1 MRKVTIILITLY
13 IGVLPVCGQI
23 NKDLIIE
30 KMNSLH
36 YMTGIWSGVGWVL
49 GQEGKIME
57 FNQTENIR
65 YQLDETIL
73 LIEGIGKEQETN
85 AVTFEALGIIT
96 YDASTGQYTIR
107 SYISSGQFTDA
118 KAHFEGDNFIW
129 TFSTPAGKI
138 KYTHHI
144 TDEIHWK
151 ETGEFSSDGTKW
163 NKFFEMNL
171 EKQTK

>member
-1 MRKVTIILITLY
+1 MER
-13 IGVLPVCGQI
+13 
-23 NKDLIIE
+23 
-30 KMNSLH
+30 
-36 YMTGIWSGVGWVL
+36 SGVGWVL

-85 AVTFEALGIIT
+85 AVTFEASGIIT

-129 TFSTPAGKI
+129 TFSTPAVK
-138 KYTHHI
+138 
-144 TDEIHWK
+144 
-151 ETGEFSSDGTKW
+151 
-163 NKFFEMNL
+163 
-171 EKQTK
+171 